1 MGLAAG
7 LVMLVA
13 GVARAGE
20 PSPSSS
26 TTLDLV
32 MPGARPAVND
42 AYICASFDM
51 VNMTGGTEPV
61 HVTGFVPHAEAN
73 RAHHMLLYAC
83 PMPMSEPGIPYDCMH
98 HAMCRWCTRS
108 QNLNSKC
115 QKCQKS
121 RGGQSIMFAW
131 AKNAPPTTLPQ
142 GVSFLVDPSQRRY
155 LVLQVTFICPV
166 DDVQCCG
173 ERDEIQFVLCYR
185 FITRSH
191 YLTPTTRV

>member
-83 PMPMSEPGIPYDCMH
+83 SMPMSEPGIPYDCMH

-108 QNLNSKC
+108 QNLNSNF
-115 QKCQKS
+115 QN
-121 RGGQSIMFAW
+121 
-131 AKNAPPTTLPQ
+131 AKNPGAARASCLRGPRTLRRRRFLKAS
-142 GVSFLVDPSQRRY
+142 VSWLILVSDATLS
-155 LVLQVTFICPV
+155 C
-166 DDVQCCG
+166 
-173 ERDEIQFVLCYR
+173 
-185 FITRSH
+185 RSH
-191 YLTPTTRV
+191 SSVMWTMSSAVEKGMKYNLYFVTDSLREATT

>member
-83 PMPMSEPGIPYDCMH
+83 SMPMSEPGIPYDCMH

-108 QNLNSKC
+108 ENLNSKW
-115 QKCQKS
+115 QKS

-155 LVLQVTFICPV
+155 LVLQVTIICPV

-173 ERDEIQFVLCYR
+173 ERDEIQFVFCYR